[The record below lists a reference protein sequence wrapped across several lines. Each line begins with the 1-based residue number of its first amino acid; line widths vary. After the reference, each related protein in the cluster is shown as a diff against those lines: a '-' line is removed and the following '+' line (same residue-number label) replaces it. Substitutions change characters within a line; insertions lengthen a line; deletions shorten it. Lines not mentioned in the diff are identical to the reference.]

1 MHVCCVNSNIPR
13 TPNTLCCAPSV
24 HSGLLFSGCSRL
36 APKQLL
42 HMHASVPKILHSPNE
57 NSCSRR
63 SQQLLVRAHGQHAPM
78 QILAVVLLNGC
89 CRRLRAAQH
98 MGGKTLICV
107 KKRSTTQ
114 GVITP
119 SISKGGTLICSHVIH
134 AGQSSSDEG
143 GSQNWSLQTVTTWG
157 NAKLWASLCHNN
169 SMQP

>member
-1 MHVCCVNSNIPR
+1 MELCERAQALANEKKKEHFSLHVYCVNSNIPR
-13 TPNTLCCAPSV
+13 TPNTFCYAPSV

-42 HMHASVPKILHSPNE
+42 HMHTSVPKILHSPNE
-57 NSCSRR
+57 NSCPRR

-78 QILAVVLLNGC
+78 QILAVVLLDGC

-98 MGGKTLICV
+98 MGGKTLICKE
-107 KKRSTTQ
+107 KKKTQ

-134 AGQSSSDEG
+134 VGQSSSDEG
-143 GSQNWSLQTVTTWG
+143 GSQNWSL
-157 NAKLWASLCHNN
+157 
-169 SMQP
+169 